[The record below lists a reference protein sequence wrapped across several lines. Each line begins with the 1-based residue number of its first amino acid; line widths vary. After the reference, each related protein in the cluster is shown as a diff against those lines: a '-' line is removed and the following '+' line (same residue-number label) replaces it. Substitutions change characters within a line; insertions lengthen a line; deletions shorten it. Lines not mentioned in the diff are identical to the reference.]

1 MNLEEEKTVF
11 TMDELLCSLK
21 EIGEDDIVI
30 DDTELGKKV
39 TVLPGVFKD
48 DLLKIVETIIN
59 YESQDEHEN
68 VFLDL
73 KQLDT
78 EKLADVFRY
87 ALKQENLNDP
97 LLILNIINLIKVYNS
112 LDDAFFQSPDI
123 YFDSIEELLDLK
135 LEISSELAEFTKK
148 VSLYFISLFK
158 SYNKFHYTMNDK
170 HYKLPNIYKS
180 IFLSTDLLTLS
191 GIFADSENFDTSEC
205 ILVEDAILYLTS
217 LLMKGSMSFE
227 LIEMFLKDNV
237 EKE

>member
-11 TMDELLCSLK
+11 TMDELLCALK
-21 EIGEDDIVI
+21 EIGEEDIVI
-30 DDTELGKKV
+30 EDTELGKKV
-39 TVLPGVFKD
+39 RVLSGVFKD
-48 DLLKIVETIIN
+48 DLMKIVETIIN

-73 KQLDT
+73 KELDT
-78 EKLADVFRY
+78 EKLASVFRY
-87 ALKQENLNDP
+87 ALKQEDLNDP

-227 LIEMFLKDNV
+227 LIEMFLKDNT

>member
-11 TMDELLCSLK
+11 TMDELLCALK
-21 EIGEDDIVI
+21 EIGEEDIVI
-30 DDTELGKKV
+30 EDTELGKKV
-39 TVLPGVFKD
+39 RVLSGVFKD
-48 DLLKIVETIIN
+48 DLMKIVETIIN
-59 YESQDEHEN
+59 YERQDEHEN

-73 KQLDT
+73 KELDT
-78 EKLADVFRY
+78 EKLASVFRY
-87 ALKQENLNDP
+87 ALKQEDLNDP

-227 LIEMFLKDNV
+227 LIEMFLKDNT